1 MTDRNRHITRE
12 FFDDLYAEYQPRFVR
27 IARSYLRNDMAAE
40 DIVTDSFLYFWEHRE
55 ELQIR
60 TGVPA

>member
-40 DIVTDSFLYFWEHRE
+40 DIVTDSFLYFW
-55 ELQIR
+55 
-60 TGVPA
+60 